1 MRPGSA
7 PGKPVRISLDALPRQ
22 SFPGKVKRVAPY
34 VSAVEKQARTVD
46 IEATFT
52 DPAAPGKLLVGY
64 SADIEVILAVR
75 ENVIRVPSS
84 ALLDG
89 GRVLV
94 AAANGRLAER
104 QVKTG
109 LANWEFTEVL
119 EGLTAGEQVVTSL
132 ERAGVSAGAHYAVD
146 HEPAARQVVDEH
158 PPDRTGR
165 HRAGFSPRR
174 QRGARAARPRR
185 HHPAGEY
192 VAVMG
197 PSGSGK
203 STLLNLL
210 GLLDRP
216 DVGSYRL
223 EGRDVTTLS
232 AAEQARVRSERIGFV
247 FQSFHLVP
255 RLTAA
260 ENIALP
266 MILAGIRPA
275 QRAERVARALRDYGL
290 ENRSDHRPDQ
300 LSGGQ
305 RQRVAI
311 ARATIMQ
318 PALILADE
326 PTGNLD
332 RATGEEVMRL
342 LEELNQGG
350 VTLIVV
356 THDGSLGARARRQLL
371 MEDGA
376 LQQDRWR
383 STTPAND
390 ACALPT

>member
-1 MRPGSA
+1 MALIELKGIERVFQLGDTTVHA
-7 PGKPVRISLDALPRQ
+7 LAGLDLRID
-22 SFPGKVKRVAPY
+22 
-34 VSAVEKQARTVD
+34 
-46 IEATFT
+46 
-52 DPAAPGKLLVGY
+52 
-64 SADIEVILAVR
+64 
-75 ENVIRVPSS
+75 N
-84 ALLDG
+84 
-89 GRVLV
+89 
-94 AAANGRLAER
+94 
-104 QVKTG
+104 
-109 LANWEFTEVL
+109 
-119 EGLTAGEQVVTSL
+119 
-132 ERAGVSAGAHYAVD
+132 
-146 HEPAARQVVDEH
+146 
-158 PPDRTGR
+158 
-165 HRAGFSPRR
+165 
-174 QRGARAARPRR
+174 
-185 HHPAGEY
+185 GEY

-216 DVGSYRL
+216 NAGTYLL

-232 AAEQARVRSERIGFV
+232 PDEQARVRSERIGFV

-266 MILAGIRPA
+266 MTLAGIPA
-275 QRAERVARALRDYGL
+275 RERNARVAQALAGFGLDNRA
-290 ENRSDHRPDQ
+290 DHRPDQ

-332 RATGEEVMRL
+332 RHTGEEVVSL
-342 LEELNQGG
+342 LEGLNASG

-356 THDGSLGARARRQLL
+356 THDQALGARARRQLG
-371 MEDGA
+371 MEDGRIEHDSA
-376 LQQDRWR
+376 HA
-383 STTPAND
+383 PG
-390 ACALPT
+390 

>member
-1 MRPGSA
+1 MSA
-7 PGKPVRISLDALPRQ
+7 PLIELAGIERVFRLGDSEVHALRRLDVCIA
-22 SFPGKVKRVAPY
+22 
-34 VSAVEKQARTVD
+34 
-46 IEATFT
+46 
-52 DPAAPGKLLVGY
+52 
-64 SADIEVILAVR
+64 
-75 ENVIRVPSS
+75 
-84 ALLDG
+84 
-89 GRVLV
+89 
-94 AAANGRLAER
+94 
-104 QVKTG
+104 
-109 LANWEFTEVL
+109 
-119 EGLTAGEQVVTSL
+119 
-132 ERAGVSAGAHYAVD
+132 
-146 HEPAARQVVDEH
+146 
-158 PPDRTGR
+158 
-165 HRAGFSPRR
+165 
-174 QRGARAARPRR
+174 
-185 HHPAGEY
+185 AGEY

-216 DVGSYRL
+216 NAGTYRL

-232 AAEQARVRSERIGFV
+232 AEEQARVRSERIGFV

-266 MILAGIRPA
+266 MILAGIAPA
-275 QRAERVARALRDYGL
+275 QRAQRVAHALRDYGL
-290 ENRSDHRPDQ
+290 ENRSGHRPDQ

-311 ARATIMQ
+311 ARATAMQ

-342 LEELNQGG
+342 LEELNQRG
-350 VTLIVV
+350 VTLMVV
-356 THDGSLGARARRQLL
+356 THDTSLGARARRQLL

-376 LQQDRWR
+376 LQRDRWR
-383 STTPAND
+383 SSETAAD
-390 ACALPT
+390 RCARPT